1 MARPWYTVV
10 YPREDLRENKPLD
23 ASEFAVHLDQV
34 RTGRAPADYVE
45 PKRFFERTYLT
56 QTLLGLA
63 AETVRRLSGERTETS
78 AVFNLATQFGGGKTH
93 ALTMLYHLGRLGS
106 AADGLRGVSQ
116 VLQRAGVASVPQAR
130 VAAFVGTEFDA
141 ITGRG
146 GHDGTPLRKTPWG
159 EIAWQLG
166 GEKAFAAVAEHE
178 AQYMEPKGDVIREF
192 LPKDKPC
199 LILMDEVINYVSTYR
214 RMGYG
219 DRLYNFIQALS
230 ETARGMDNVVLV
242 VSIPKSE
249 YEYTAEDEADEQR
262 FKKMLDRLGKAVMLS
277 AETET
282 SQIIR
287 RRLFEWSGLPEE
299 AKKTIREYADWAVE
313 NRALLP
319 AWFPVDDA
327 FAAFEATYPFHPIAV
342 SVFERKWQALPRFQR
357 TRGVLRLLALWVA
370 RAYHEGYKG
379 AHKDALID
387 LGTAPLDDP
396 LFRAAV
402 FEQLGED
409 RLEAAVTTDI
419 CGKADS
425 HAVRLDAAAPDAIRK
440 ARLHRKVATAIFFE
454 SNGGALQGYAS
465 LPEVRLAT
473 GEPNG
478 DIANVE
484 TVLEALAPPDGL
496 CYYLD
501 SARNRFWFSVKPNLN
516 KLLSDRRASIAPT
529 KIDERIRAEAQ
540 KVFADGRGVDRV
552 YFPERSNQIPDRA
565 ALTLVVL
572 PPERSLGD
580 ARTLDFVATA
590 TKEAGLSART
600 FKSALIWAGTDT
612 DTALREDAR
621 KLLAWEEI
629 SDEQD
634 DLHLDDT
641 QRSQLQTNLKKAAGA
656 LRESVWRS
664 YRKLALLGKDNTMV
678 EIDLGLITSSQADN
692 LANLIVLRLK
702 QDGNIEEAISP
713 NFLVRHWPPAFT
725 EWSTKAVRDAFFAS
739 PQFPRLLS
747 ADAVKDTISK
757 GVTNGILGYV
767 GKTASGSYDPFFYG
781 APLSITDVEIS
792 DEIYIVTKDTAEAYK
807 AAQAAK
813 AAAAHPPPGSTVDLV
828 SPVPPSAGA
837 VSTPVP
843 AGGEPT
849 PAATPATDT
858 PPTPVTG
865 KLTHLKWTGEV
876 PSQKWTNFYTK
887 VLSRFAIGKGL
898 KLTVSAEVTDA
909 AGISKQKVDEMKVSL
924 RELGLEDNVSVD

>member
-1 MARPWYTVV
+1 MPTKPWYTVV

-34 RTGRAPADYVE
+34 RMGRAPADYVE

-93 ALTMLYHLGRLGS
+93 ALTMLYHLARLGP
-106 AADGLRGVSQ
+106 AANGLPGVAQ
-116 VLQRAGVASVPQAR
+116 ILQRSGMPAVPKAA

-166 GEKAFAAVAEHE
+166 GEAAFAAVAEHE
-178 AQYMEPKGDVIREF
+178 AQYVEPKGDVIRDL

-199 LILMDEVINYVSTYR
+199 LILMDEIINYVSSYR
-214 RMGYG
+214 HAGYG
-219 DRLYNFIQALS
+219 NKLYNFIQALS

-242 VSIPKSE
+242 VSIPASE
-249 YEYTAEDEADEQR
+249 LEYTAEDEADERR
-262 FKKMLDRLGKAVMLS
+262 FKKMLDRLGKAMMLS

-287 RRLFEWSGLPEE
+287 RRLFEWHGLGEE

-313 NRALLP
+313 NRSLLP

-327 FAAFEATYPFHPIAV
+327 FAAFEATYPFHPVAV

-370 RAYHEGYKG
+370 RAYQEGYKG
-379 AHKDALID
+379 AQKDALID

-409 RLEAAVTTDI
+409 RLEAAVTSDI

-425 HAVRLDAAAPDAIRK
+425 HAVRLDAVAPDAIRK
-440 ARLHRKVATAIFFE
+440 TRLHRKVATSIFFE
-454 SNGGALQGYAS
+454 SNGGQLQGYAT

-484 TVLEALAPPDGL
+484 TVLEALAPPDGS

-501 SARNRFWFSVKPNLN
+501 AARNRFWFSTKPNLN
-516 KLLSDRRASIAPT
+516 KLLSDRRAGIAEP
-529 KIDERIRAEAQ
+529 KIDERIRAEVQ
-540 KVFADGRGVDRV
+540 KVFAEGKGVDRV
-552 YFPERSNQIPDRA
+552 YFPDRSNQISDRP

-572 PPERSLGD
+572 PPERCLSD
-580 ARTLDFVATA
+580 AKTLDFVASA

-600 FKSALIWAGTDT
+600 FKSALIWAGVDS
-612 DTALREDAR
+612 DAALREDAR
-621 KLLAWEEI
+621 RLLAWEDI
-629 SDEQD
+629 YDEQD
-634 DLHLDDT
+634 DLHLDDV
-641 QRSQLQTNLKKAAGA
+641 QRSQLQTNLKKAAVG
-656 LRESVWRS
+656 LRETVWRS
-664 YRKLALLGKDNTMV
+664 YRKLALLGKDNVIT

-692 LANLIVLRLK
+692 LTGLIVMRLK

-725 EWSTKAVRDAFFAS
+725 EWSTKAVRDTFFAS
-739 PQFPRLLS
+739 PQFPRLMS

-757 GVTNGILGYV
+757 GVTNGILAYV
-767 GKTASGSYDPFFYG
+767 GKTGSGSYEPFLFNV
-781 APLSITDVEIS
+781 PLSVADVEVA
-792 DEIYIVTKDTAEAYK
+792 DEVYVITREGAEAYR
-807 AAQAAK
+807 AAQEAK
-813 AAAAHPPPGSTVDLV
+813 ARAPQPQPPVEPISVVTPIPGGSTVVAPGEGEV
-828 SPVPPSAGA
+828 SVE
-837 VSTPVP
+837 P
-843 AGGEPT
+843 APLPGGKPG
-849 PAATPATDT
+849 PAA
-858 PPTPVTG
+858 
-865 KLTHLKWTGEV
+865 KQLTQLRWSGEV

-898 KLTVSAEVTDA
+898 RLTVSAEVTDP
-909 AGISKQKVDEMKVSL
+909 AGISQQKIDEMKVAL
-924 RELGLEDNVSVD
+924 RELGLADNVTVE